1 LIRAACIVAL
11 GPPLAGCVT
20 VQDAAD
26 QIARDQARGYV
37 NAEVGRRF
45 PGVDARPI
53 TDCVIDNSSAQ
64 EIVTIAG
71 GVALGRTE
79 AATET
84 VSTVLARPET
94 IRCAAEGSLRAGLL
108 G

>member
-1 LIRAACIVAL
+1 MVAL
-11 GPPLAGCVT
+11 GLPLAGCVA

-37 NAEVGRRF
+37 NGEVERRF
-45 PGVDARPI
+45 PGVNAQPI
-53 TDCVIDNSSAQ
+53 TDCVIDNASAQ
-64 EIVTIAG
+64 EIVTIAS

-79 AATET
+79 TATET

-94 IRCAAEGSLRAGLL
+94 IRCAAEGSIRLGLF

>member
-1 LIRAACIVAL
+1 MAVLAL
-11 GPPLAGCVT
+11 PLAGCIA

-26 QIARDQARGYV
+26 QIAREQARAYV
-37 NAEVGRRF
+37 DAEVSRRF
-45 PGVDARPI
+45 PGVNARPI
-53 TDCVIDNSSAQ
+53 TDCVIDNATAQ

-84 VSTVLARPET
+84 VSTVLTRPQT
-94 IRCAAEGSLRAGLL
+94 LRCAAEGSIRAGVF